1 MPRFRMSK
9 SPGQAGCDVGT
20 DMLPESGMGDV
31 TTGDATYR
39 VMMMDGGLTGMRL
52 GPVAIDGNTD
62 FWTIG

>member
-9 SPGQAGCDVGT
+9 SPGQAGYDVGT

-31 TTGDATYR
+31 TTGGATYG

-52 GPVAIDGNTD
+52 AP
-62 FWTIG
+62 W

>member
-9 SPGQAGCDVGT
+9 SPGQAGYDVGT

-31 TTGDATYR
+31 TTGGATYG

-52 GPVAIDGNTD
+52 APWRSTAAPTSGRSA
-62 FWTIG
+62 